1 LPVLAIVGVV
11 VLVLFGALFSIDK
24 TLKAHPELALMD
36 GAEYVSYKQLQAGAK
51 GIEVIPAESV
61 PVAGTLRKEL
71 PSGEKQ

>member
-1 LPVLAIVGVV
+1 
-11 VLVLFGALFSIDK
+11 
-24 TLKAHPELALMD
+24 MD